1 MTQNTAYLQYRQAA
15 TRQAS
20 VVGLVIALHD
30 TLIGNLRRAAQAIES
45 NDIQTRCNELVHGF
59 KVLQQL
65 QAMLDLENGGATAA
79 SVRRFYTH
87 TRGQMLKAQFTLSAP
102 LLWSQVQG
110 VLEVRQAWH
119 QLDSAPAE
127 AGLSQQRTSHAL
139 PNQTG
144 GRYEREEVRASFA
157 CRG

>member
-1 MTQNTAYLQYRQAA
+1 MTKNTAYLQYRQAA

-45 NDIQTRCNELVHGF
+45 NDIPARCSELIHGF

-65 QAMLDLENGGATAA
+65 EAMLDLENGGETAA
-79 SVRRFYTH
+79 SVRRFYAH

-102 LLWSQVQG
+102 LLWNQVQG

-119 QLDSAPAE
+119 QLDSAPDE
-127 AGLSQQRTSHAL
+127 VRLPQERSSHA
-139 PNQTG
+139 PDHAG
-144 GRYEREEVRASFA
+144 SRHAREEVRVSFA
-157 CRG
+157 CEV